1 MGEKVSN
8 ACYLIYFKQ
17 GYKCYTYPIYGKPHN
32 FLVEMTTVV
41 NTQLYIDIEDDL
53 LKIPTH
59 IHSRKVER

>member
-17 GYKCYTYPIYGKPHN
+17 GYKCYTYPVYGKPHN

-53 LKIPTH
+53 
-59 IHSRKVER
+59 